1 MQDLVTELRADSTDF
16 ARLRQRHHV
25 QTQPVITETSRRP
38 GVGSIAVDCDT
49 LLLPDH
55 DRP

>member
-1 MQDLVTELRADSTDF
+1 M
-16 ARLRQRHHV
+16 